1 MWAFVVSW
9 RDYTGGAD
17 LHLGVIIMTVNG
29 PKLNGEPVRTIVW
42 SDYI

>member
-1 MWAFVVSW
+1 MGFCGIVAGLH
-9 RDYTGGAD
+9 GGAD